1 MSKELTAEDFS
12 AAGMKILKD
21 VPEDPASR
29 AGLLKAA
36 DDLHAWLQN
45 FIEKLKPLLL
55 RLAEYIQPKEG
66 GEQSTFDPARIADLF
81 KAFTAKICAFVLH
94 VERLTPSVGYEPLF
108 IGLGDH
114 PIVARGLARMIIS
127 LGPEYAD
134 QNNRQRRAIVKSVR
148 VLGKKSARRVPFIAK
163 TSGAMLSMPAAR
175 SVLDAI
181 FAESGHQDL
190 SYEFANL
197 VEPAAAANP
206 VACRRLADIA
216 KAVAGDI
223 SPPRGRR
230 ISVATAMHELVLER
244 LRCSGKPQAYTW
256 SDEQQDCVDDVTQA
270 TRREVGDP
278 DFDPWPSRRRMRAR
292 LQKKKRS
299 ENPVGILSA
308 PRRRRNRREHENP

>member
-1 MSKELTAEDFS
+1 MPTKTTANDERS
-12 AAGMKILKD
+12 
-21 VPEDPASR
+21 SR
-29 AGLLKAA
+29 ASECL
-36 DDLHAWLQN
+36 
-45 FIEKLKPLLL
+45 EKK
-55 RLAEYIQPKEG
+55 R
-66 GEQSTFDPARIADLF
+66 
-81 KAFTAKICAFVLH
+81 
-94 VERLTPSVGYEPLF
+94 TPSAVHSQN
-108 IGLGDH
+108 LGRHAVD
-114 PIVARGLARMIIS
+114 ARGAFR
-127 LGPEYAD
+127 PRRHF
-134 QNNRQRRAIVKSVR
+134 RQ
-148 VLGKKSARRVPFIAK
+148 
-163 TSGAMLSMPAAR
+163 
-175 SVLDAI
+175 
-181 FAESGHQDL
+181 SGHQDL

-292 LQKKKRS
+292 LQKKKIRKSGRDFERAEAAS
-299 ENPVGILSA
+299 EST
-308 PRRRRNRREHENP
+308 RT

>member
-21 VPEDPASR
+21 ALEDPATR

-36 DDLHAWLQN
+36 DELNEWLQN

-66 GEQSTFDPARIADLF
+66 GEQSTFDPARIADQF
-81 KAFTAKICAFVLH
+81 KSFTAKICAFVLH
-94 VERLTPSVGYEPLF
+94 VKRLTPSVGYEPLF

-114 PIVARGLARMIIS
+114 PVVARGLARMIIS

-134 QNNRQRRAIVKSVR
+134 QNNRQRRAIIKSVR
-148 VLGKKSARRVPFIAK
+148 ELGRKSTRRVPFIAK
-163 TSGAMLSMPAAR
+163 TSGAMLSMPAAC
-175 SVLDAI
+175 SVIDAV

-197 VEPAAAANP
+197 LERAAAADP
-206 VACRRLADIA
+206 IACRRLADIA
-216 KAVAGDI
+216 KVVAGDI

-244 LRCSGKPQAYTW
+244 LRCSGKPRAYTW
-256 SDEQQDCVDDVTQA
+256 SDEQEDCVDDVTQA

-278 DFDPWPSRRRMRAR
+278 DFDPRPARRRMRAR
-292 LQKKKRS
+292 L
-299 ENPVGILSA
+299 
-308 PRRRRNRREHENP
+308 RRREIIRQG

>member
-21 VPEDPASR
+21 VLEDPASR

-36 DDLHAWLQN
+36 DELHAWLQN
-45 FIEKLKPLLL
+45 FVEKLKPLLM

-66 GEQSTFDPARIADLF
+66 GEQSAFNPARIADQF
-81 KAFTAKICAFVLH
+81 KSFIAKICEFVRH
-94 VERLTPSVGYEPLF
+94 VERSTPSVGYEPLF

-114 PIVARGLARMIIS
+114 PVVVRGLARMIIR

-148 VLGKKSARRVPFIAK
+148 VLEKKSARRVAFIAK
-163 TSGAMLSMPAAR
+163 TSSAMLSLPAAR
-175 SVLDAI
+175 SLIDAV
-181 FAESGHQDL
+181 FAESGHKDL

-197 VEPAAAANP
+197 LERAGAADP
-206 VACRRLADIA
+206 IACRRLADIA
-216 KAVAGDI
+216 RVVAGDI

-244 LRCSGKPQAYTW
+244 LRRSGKPRAYTW
-256 SDEQQDCVDDVTQA
+256 SDEQEDCVDDVTQA
-270 TRREVGDP
+270 TRREVVEP
-278 DFDPWPSRRRMRAR
+278 DFDPRPARRRMRAR
-292 LQKKKRS
+292 L
-299 ENPVGILSA
+299 
-308 PRRRRNRREHENP
+308 RRREIIRSGF